1 MNVSTVNRFM
11 IKGAVMYFGIA
22 VLEGKLVSK
31 VILLIKLFSCTENA
45 IILYILI

>member
-31 VILLIKLFSCTENA
+31 VILPIKLFSCTENA
-45 IILYILI
+45 IIYIA